1 MPHIIHRYCIH
12 PSNKLQQ
19 WLVIVLTFVSACAT
33 GLTVL
38 DESGTDVNMTM
49 PNQLI
54 ELPYPQSHD
63 HTSTAGGPQTN
74 CKCFSTFVD
83 DKKLAVLSKGVVQA
97 DTYKCTRC
105 MDFGQLCCLGK
116 KPGTKST
123 LMTQFQRTSSPAMT
137 QIHSTHTF
145 LGLC

>member
-1 MPHIIHRYCIH
+1 MCHTSSIDIA
-12 PSNKLQQ
+12 SNKLQQ
-19 WLVIVLTFVSACAT
+19 WLVVVLTFVLACAT

-38 DESGTDVNMTM
+38 DESGTDVNMTT

-63 HTSTAGGPQTN
+63 HTSTAGEPQTN
-74 CKCFSTFVD
+74 CECFSTFVD

-105 MDFGQLCCLGK
+105 MGFGQLCCLE
-116 KPGTKST
+116 KS
-123 LMTQFQRTSSPAMT
+123 QERKAP
-137 QIHSTHTF
+137 
-145 LGLC
+145 